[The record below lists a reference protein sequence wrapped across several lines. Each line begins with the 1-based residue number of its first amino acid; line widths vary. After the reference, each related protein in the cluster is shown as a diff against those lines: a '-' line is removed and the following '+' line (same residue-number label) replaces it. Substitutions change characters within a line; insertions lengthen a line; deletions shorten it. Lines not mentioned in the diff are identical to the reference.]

1 MEVFLPRVHELV
13 PLVGVG
19 GGELLVADV
28 ALEWLGVS
36 VVPLVDSEGRRGGE
50 GSQAHS
56 ALVGLLACVGSAVG
70 RQVGRVGKGF
80 LADVAHKWSFT
91 YIKKNENQEREGWMG
106 NQSHNRKL
114 MTRLLH
120 QDVSGDCAATSIKD
134 RA

>member
-1 MEVFLPRVHELV
+1 M

-91 YIKKNENQEREGWMG
+91 YIKKKKIRREKGGWGINHTTEN
-106 NQSHNRKL
+106 S
-114 MTRLLH
+114 
-120 QDVSGDCAATSIKD
+120 
-134 RA
+134 